1 MRAAAES
8 RRWVQRGARPYDD
21 LVSSSGPE
29 SGNPFEGLPMFGDL
43 ARMFSRQGPVNW
55 DVARQ
60 TAMWLATD
68 GQAEPNVDPL
78 ERIRL
83 EELVRVADLRVS
95 AATGLDTSIAG
106 GILSVLPVSRGDW
119 ALHSLEAYRPFLER
133 LATSLS
139 TSARDDADEAA
150 DATTQLLGD
159 LGKLLGPVLLGMQSG
174 FMLGQLAQR
183 ALGQYGL
190 PLPRLPADQ
199 LLVVPANLDAFAG
212 QWGLVPDDLRLWVC
226 LHEVT
231 HHAVLGRPHVRARLE
246 ELINEY
252 VSRFEVDPAALEASL
267 GDLDPTDAAGLQ
279 AVLGNPETLLGAMRS
294 PGQQET
300 LGRIE
305 TLTAVIEGYVD
316 HVMDTT
322 GRGLIGS
329 YGQLTE
335 ALRRRRVEATD
346 GERFAGRLL
355 GLELGRGQYERGA
368 AFVRG
373 VVERAG
379 EEGLSRLWRSE
390 RELPT
395 PAEIEAPGLWLAR
408 IDLPDD

>member
-1 MRAAAES
+1 
-8 RRWVQRGARPYDD
+8 
-21 LVSSSGPE
+21 
-29 SGNPFEGLPMFGDL
+29 MFGDL
-43 ARMFSRQGPVNW
+43 ARLFSKQGPVNW

-60 TAMWLATD
+60 TASWLATD

-83 EELVRVADLRVS
+83 EELVRVADLHVS
-95 AATGLDTSIAG
+95 SATGLNTSIAG
-106 GILSVLPVSRGDW
+106 GILSILPVSRGDW

-139 TSARDDADEAA
+139 TAGDGDEPADPA
-150 DATTQLLGD
+150 TQLLGD
-159 LGKLLGPVLLGMQSG
+159 LGKMLGPVLLGMQSG
-174 FMLGQLAQR
+174 FMLGHLSRR
-183 ALGQYGL
+183 ALGQYDL

-199 LLVVPANLDAFAG
+199 LLVVPANLDALAEE
-212 QWGLVPDDLRLWVC
+212 WSLVPDDFRLYVC
-226 LHEVT
+226 LQEVT
-231 HHAVLGRPHVRARLE
+231 SHAVLGRPHVRSRLE
-246 ELINEY
+246 ALINEY
-252 VSRFEVDPAALEASL
+252 VSRFEVDPEALEASL
-267 GDLDPTDAAGLQ
+267 GNLDPTDAAGLQ

-300 LGRIE
+300 LSRIE
-305 TLTAVIEGYVD
+305 TLTAVIEGFVD

-335 ALRRRRVEATD
+335 ALHRRRVEATD
-346 GERFAGRLL
+346 GERFAARLL

-368 AFVRG
+368 TFVRG

-379 EEGLSRLWRSE
+379 EQGLSRLWVSE

-395 PAEIEAPGLWLAR
+395 PAELDAPGLWLAR
-408 IDLPDD
+408 IDLPEN

>member
-1 MRAAAES
+1 
-8 RRWVQRGARPYDD
+8 
-21 LVSSSGPE
+21 VSSSGPE
-29 SGNPFEGLPMFGDL
+29 GGNPFEGLPMFGDL

-55 DVARQ
+55 DVGRQ

-68 GQAEPNVDPL
+68 GQPEPNVDPL

-83 EELVRVADLRVS
+83 EELVRVADLQVS
-95 AATGLDTSIAG
+95 SATGLDTSIAG
-106 GILSVLPVSRGDW
+106 GVLSVLPVTRGDW
-119 ALHSLEAYRPFLER
+119 ALHNLEAYRPFLER

-139 TSARDDADEAA
+139 SAPAEGGDDDAVDP
-150 DATTQLLGD
+150 TTQLLGD

-174 FMLGQLAQR
+174 FMLGHLARR
-183 ALGQYGL
+183 AFGQYGL
-190 PLPRLPADQ
+190 PLPRIPADQ
-199 LLVVPANLDAFAG
+199 LLVVPANLDAFAE
-212 QWGLVPDDLRLWVC
+212 QWSLVPDDLRLWVC

-231 HHAVLGRPHVRARLE
+231 HHAVIGRPHVRARLQQ
-246 ELINEY
+246 LIDEY

-279 AVLGNPETLLGAMRS
+279 AVLGNPETLLGAVRS
-294 PGQQET
+294 AAQQET
-300 LGRIE
+300 LVRLE
-305 TLTAVIEGYVD
+305 TLIATIEGYVD

-335 ALRRRRVEATD
+335 ALRRRRVEAGD
-346 GERFAGRLL
+346 GERFASRLL
-355 GLELGRGQYERGA
+355 GLEMSRGQYERGA
-368 AFVRG
+368 TFVRG

-379 EEGLSRLWRSE
+379 DEGLARLWRSE

-395 PAEIEAPGLWLAR
+395 PAELDAPGLWLAR

>member
-1 MRAAAES
+1 M
-8 RRWVQRGARPYDD
+8 
-21 LVSSSGPE
+21 SSSGPE
-29 SGNPFEGLPMFGDL
+29 GGNPFEGLPMFGDL
-43 ARMFSRQGPVNW
+43 ARLFSRQGPVNW

-68 GQAEPNVDPL
+68 GQPEPNVDPL

-95 AATGLDTSIAG
+95 AATGLSTSIAG
-106 GILSVLPVSRGDW
+106 GVLSILPVTRGDW

-133 LATSLS
+133 LAIALS
-139 TSARDDADEAA
+139 TANDDEDPTDAA
-150 DATTQLLGD
+150 TQLLGD

-174 FMLGQLAQR
+174 FMLGHLARR
-183 ALGQYGL
+183 ALGQYDL
-190 PLPRLPADQ
+190 PLPRLAADQ
-199 LLVVPANLDAFAG
+199 LLVVPANLDAFAD
-212 QWGLVPDDLRLWVC
+212 QWSLAADDLRLWVC

-246 ELINEY
+246 RLINEY
-252 VSRFEVDPAALEASL
+252 VSRFEVDPSALEASL
-267 GDLDPTDAAGLQ
+267 GEIDPTDAAGLQ
-279 AVLGNPETLLGAMRS
+279 KVLGNPEILLGAVRS
-294 PGQQET
+294 PEQQET
-300 LGRIE
+300 LTRIE

-316 HVMDTT
+316 HIMDST

-335 ALRRRRVEATD
+335 ALRRRRVEASD
-346 GERFAGRLL
+346 GDRFAARLL
-355 GLELGRGQYERGA
+355 GLELGRGQYERGGT
-368 AFVRG
+368 FIRG

-379 EEGLSRLWRSE
+379 DEGLSRLWMTE

-395 PAEIEAPGLWLAR
+395 PAELDAPGLWLAR
-408 IDLPDD
+408 IDLPD

>member
-1 MRAAAES
+1 M
-8 RRWVQRGARPYDD
+8 
-21 LVSSSGPE
+21 SSSGPE
-29 SGNPFEGLPMFGDL
+29 GGNPFEGLPMFGDL
-43 ARMFSRQGPVNW
+43 ARLFSRQGPVNW

-60 TAMWLATD
+60 TATWLATD

-83 EELVRVADLRVS
+83 EELVRVADLHVS
-95 AATGLDTSIAG
+95 STTGLNTSIAG
-106 GILSVLPVSRGDW
+106 GILSILPVSRGDW

-139 TSARDDADEAA
+139 TAGEGADGPA

-159 LGKLLGPVLLGMQSG
+159 LGKMLGPVLLGMQAG
-174 FMLGQLAQR
+174 FMLGHLSRR
-183 ALGQYGL
+183 ALGQYDL

-199 LLVVPANLDAFAG
+199 LLVVPANLDAFAD
-212 QWGLVPDDLRLWVC
+212 QWTLAADDLRMWVC
-226 LHEVT
+226 LQEVT
-231 HHAVLGRPHVRARLE
+231 HHAVLGRPHVRGRLE
-246 ELINEY
+246 ALINEY
-252 VSRFEVDPAALEASL
+252 VSRFEVDPEALEASL
-267 GDLDPTDAAGLQ
+267 GNLDPTDAAGLQ

-300 LGRIE
+300 LSRIE
-305 TLTAVIEGYVD
+305 TLTAVIEGFVD

-329 YGQLTE
+329 YDQLTE

-346 GERFAGRLL
+346 GERFADRLL

-368 AFVRG
+368 TFVRG

-379 EEGLSRLWRSE
+379 ESGLARLWATE

-395 PAEIEAPGLWLAR
+395 PAELDAPGLWLAR
-408 IDLPDD
+408 IDLPEE

>member
-1 MRAAAES
+1 
-8 RRWVQRGARPYDD
+8 
-21 LVSSSGPE
+21 
-29 SGNPFEGLPMFGDL
+29 MFGDL

-83 EELVRVADLRVS
+83 EELVRVADLQVS
-95 AATGLDTSIAG
+95 SATGLDTSIAG
-106 GILSVLPVSRGDW
+106 GILSILPVTRGDW

-139 TSARDDADEAA
+139 TSSDDEDDDDG

-174 FMLGQLAQR
+174 FMLGHLARR

-199 LLVVPANLDAFAG
+199 LLVVPANLDAFAE
-212 QWGLVPDDLRLWVC
+212 QWSLAADDLRLWVC
-226 LHEVT
+226 IHEVT
-231 HHAVLGRPHVRARLE
+231 HHAVLGRPHVRSRLE
-246 ELINEY
+246 ALINEY

-279 AVLGNPETLLGAMRS
+279 AVLGNPETLLGAVRS

-300 LGRIE
+300 LRRIE

-322 GRGLIGS
+322 GRRLIGS
-329 YGQLTE
+329 YTQLTE
-335 ALRRRRVEATD
+335 ALQRRRVEATD

-355 GLELGRGQYERGA
+355 GLELGRTQYERGT

-379 EEGLSRLWRSE
+379 EEGLARLWMSE

-395 PAEIEAPGLWLAR
+395 PAELDAPGLWLAR
-408 IDLPDD
+408 IDLPDM

>member
-1 MRAAAES
+1 
-8 RRWVQRGARPYDD
+8 
-21 LVSSSGPE
+21 
-29 SGNPFEGLPMFGDL
+29 MFGDL

-60 TAMWLATD
+60 TATWLATD

-83 EELVRVADLRVS
+83 EELVRVADLQVS

-119 ALHSLEAYRPFLER
+119 ALHSLEQYRPFLER

-139 TSARDDADEAA
+139 KAGDKDDDDATDPA
-150 DATTQLLGD
+150 TQLLGD
-159 LGKLLGPVLLGMQSG
+159 LGKMLGPVLLGMQSG
-174 FMLGQLAQR
+174 FMLGHLSRR
-183 ALGQYGL
+183 ALGQYDL

-199 LLVVPANLDAFAG
+199 LLVVPANLDAFAD
-212 QWGLVPDDLRLWVC
+212 QWSLAADDLRLWVC
-226 LHEVT
+226 LQEVT

-246 ELINEY
+246 SLINEY
-252 VSRFEVDPAALEASL
+252 VSRFEVDPEALEASL
-267 GDLDPTDAAGLQ
+267 GNIDPTDPAGLQ

-294 PGQQET
+294 PSQQET
-300 LGRIE
+300 LSRIE

-322 GRGLIGS
+322 GRGLIAS
-329 YGQLTE
+329 YGQITE
-335 ALRRRRVEATD
+335 ALHRRRVEATD
-346 GERFAGRLL
+346 GERFAARLL

-368 AFVRG
+368 NFVRG

-379 EEGLSRLWRSE
+379 EDGLSRLWVSE

-395 PAEIEAPGLWLAR
+395 PAELDAPGLWLAR
-408 IDLPDD
+408 IDLPDSD

>member
-1 MRAAAES
+1 
-8 RRWVQRGARPYDD
+8 
-21 LVSSSGPE
+21 
-29 SGNPFEGLPMFGDL
+29 MFGDL

-60 TAMWLATD
+60 TATWLATD

-83 EELVRVADLRVS
+83 EELVRVADLQVS

-119 ALHSLEAYRPFLER
+119 ALHSLEQYRPFLER

-139 TSARDDADEAA
+139 KAGDKDDDDAA
-150 DATTQLLGD
+150 DPATQLLGD
-159 LGKLLGPVLLGMQSG
+159 LGKMLGPVLLGMQSG
-174 FMLGQLAQR
+174 FMLGHLSRR
-183 ALGQYGL
+183 ALGQYDL

-199 LLVVPANLDAFAG
+199 LLVVPANLDAFAD
-212 QWGLVPDDLRLWVC
+212 QWSLVADDLRLWVC
-226 LHEVT
+226 LQEVT

-246 ELINEY
+246 SLINEY
-252 VSRFEVDPAALEASL
+252 VSRFEVDPEALEASL
-267 GDLDPTDAAGLQ
+267 GNIDPTDPAGLQ

-294 PGQQET
+294 PSQQET
-300 LGRIE
+300 LSRIE

-322 GRGLIGS
+322 GRGLIAS
-329 YGQLTE
+329 YGQITE
-335 ALRRRRVEATD
+335 ALHRRRVEATD
-346 GERFAGRLL
+346 GERFAARLL

-368 AFVRG
+368 NFVRG

-379 EEGLSRLWRSE
+379 EEGLSRLWVSE

-395 PAEIEAPGLWLAR
+395 PAELDAPGLWLAR
-408 IDLPDD
+408 IDLPDSD

>member
-1 MRAAAES
+1 
-8 RRWVQRGARPYDD
+8 
-21 LVSSSGPE
+21 VSSSGPE
-29 SGNPFEGLPMFGDL
+29 GGNPFEGLPMFGDL

-55 DVARQ
+55 DVGRQ

-83 EELVRVADLRVS
+83 EELVRVADLQVS
-95 AATGLDTSIAG
+95 SATGLDTSIAG
-106 GILSVLPVSRGDW
+106 GVLSILPVTRGDW

-139 TSARDDADEAA
+139 SSSEDAEGTAGEDP
-150 DATTQLLGD
+150 TTQLLGD

-174 FMLGQLAQR
+174 FMLGHLARR

-199 LLVVPANLDAFAG
+199 LLVVPANMDALAD
-212 QWGLVPDDLRLWVC
+212 QWSLVPDDLRLWVC
-226 LHEVT
+226 LHEVA

-246 ELINEY
+246 QLMNEY

-279 AVLGNPETLLGAMRS
+279 AVLGNPETLLGAVRS

-316 HVMDTT
+316 HIMDTT

-335 ALRRRRVEATD
+335 ALHRRRVEATD

-355 GLELGRGQYERGA
+355 GLELGRTQYERGA
-368 AFVRG
+368 AFIRG

-379 EEGLSRLWRSE
+379 EDGLARLWVSE

-395 PAEIEAPGLWLAR
+395 PAELDAPGLWLAR
-408 IDLPDD
+408 IDLPDM

>member
-1 MRAAAES
+1 MT
-8 RRWVQRGARPYDD
+8 
-21 LVSSSGPE
+21 SSGPE
-29 SGNPFEGLPMFGDL
+29 GGNPFEGLPMFGDL

-60 TAMWLATD
+60 TAAWLATD
-68 GQAEPNVDPL
+68 GQPEGNVDPL

-83 EELVRVADLRVS
+83 EELVRVADLHVS
-95 AATGLDTSIAG
+95 QHTGLNTSIAG
-106 GILSVLPVSRGDW
+106 GVLSILPVSRGDW

-139 TSARDDADEAA
+139 AAAADSGADDAPDP
-150 DATTQLLGD
+150 TVQLLGD

-174 FMLGQLAQR
+174 FMLGHLARR
-183 ALGQYGL
+183 AMGQYDL
-190 PLPRLPADQ
+190 PLPRLAADQ
-199 LLVVPANLDAFAG
+199 LLVVPANLDAFAEE
-212 QWGLVPDDLRLWVC
+212 WSLAPDDLRLWVC

-246 ELINEY
+246 ALMNEY

-267 GDLDPTDAAGLQ
+267 GDIDPTDVAGLQ
-279 AVLGNPETLLGAMRS
+279 AVLGNPETLLGAVRS

-335 ALRRRRVEATD
+335 ALRRRRVEAGD
-346 GERFAGRLL
+346 GDRFAARLL

-368 AFVRG
+368 TFVRG

-379 EEGLSRLWRSE
+379 EEGLARLWHSE

-395 PAEIEAPGLWLAR
+395 PAELDAPGLWLAR
-408 IDLPDD
+408 IDLPD

>member
-1 MRAAAES
+1 
-8 RRWVQRGARPYDD
+8 
-21 LVSSSGPE
+21 
-29 SGNPFEGLPMFGDL
+29 MFGDL
-43 ARMFSRQGPVNW
+43 ARLFSRQGPVNW

-60 TAMWLATD
+60 TAGWLATE

-83 EELVRVADLRVS
+83 EELVRVADLQVS
-95 AATGLDTSIAG
+95 VATGLDTSIAG
-106 GILSVLPVSRGDW
+106 GILSILPVSRGDW

-139 TSARDDADEAA
+139 AA
-150 DATTQLLGD
+150 GGTEDSPVDPTTQLLGD
-159 LGKLLGPVLLGMQSG
+159 LGKMLGPVLLGMQSG
-174 FMLGQLAQR
+174 FMLGHLSRR
-183 ALGQYGL
+183 ALGQYDL

-199 LLVVPANLDAFAG
+199 LLVVPANLDAFAAE
-212 QWGLVPDDLRLWVC
+212 WSLAADDFRLWVC
-226 LHEVT
+226 LQEVT

-246 ELINEY
+246 SLINEY
-252 VSRFEVDPAALEASL
+252 VSRFEVDPEALEASL
-267 GDLDPTDAAGLQ
+267 GNLDPTDAAGLQ

-300 LGRIE
+300 LSRIE

-322 GRGLIGS
+322 GRGLIAS
-329 YGQLTE
+329 YGQLAE

-346 GERFAGRLL
+346 GERFAARLL

-368 AFVRG
+368 TFVRG

-379 EEGLSRLWRSE
+379 EPGLARLWLSE

-395 PAEIEAPGLWLAR
+395 PAELDAPGLWLAR
-408 IDLPDD
+408 IDLPED

>member
-1 MRAAAES
+1 
-8 RRWVQRGARPYDD
+8 VT
-21 LVSSSGPE
+21 SSGPE
-29 SGNPFEGLPMFGDL
+29 GGNPFEGLPMFGDL
-43 ARMFSRQGPVNW
+43 ARLFSRQGPVNW

-68 GQAEPNVDPL
+68 GQPEPNVDPL

-95 AATGLDTSIAG
+95 QATGLDTSIAG
-106 GILSVLPVSRGDW
+106 GILSILPVTRSDW
-119 ALHSLEAYRPFLER
+119 ALHSMEAYRPFLER
-133 LATSLS
+133 LATALS
-139 TSARDDADEAA
+139 SSGDDAGD
-150 DATTQLLGD
+150 DPTDPTTQLLGD
-159 LGKLLGPVLLGMQSG
+159 LGKMLGPVLLGMQSG
-174 FMLGQLAQR
+174 FMLGHLARR
-183 ALGQYGL
+183 ALGQYDM

-212 QWGLVPDDLRLWVC
+212 EWSLPAEDLRLWVC

-246 ELINEY
+246 TLVNEY

-267 GDLDPTDAAGLQ
+267 GNLDPTDAAGLQ
-279 AVLGNPETLLGAMRS
+279 AVLGNPETLLGAVRS
-294 PGQQET
+294 PRQQET
-300 LGRIE
+300 LTRLG
-305 TLTAVIEGYVD
+305 TLLAVIEGYVD
-316 HVMDTT
+316 HVMDTI
-322 GRGLIGS
+322 GHGLIGS

-335 ALRRRRVEATD
+335 ALRRRRVEAGD
-346 GERFAGRLL
+346 GDRFAARLL
-355 GLELGRGQYERGA
+355 GLELGRSQYERGT

-379 EEGLSRLWRSE
+379 DEGLGRLWASE

-395 PAEIEAPGLWLAR
+395 PAELDAPGLWLAR
-408 IDLPDD
+408 IDLPEN

>member
-1 MRAAAES
+1 
-8 RRWVQRGARPYDD
+8 
-21 LVSSSGPE
+21 
-29 SGNPFEGLPMFGDL
+29 
-43 ARMFSRQGPVNW
+43 
-55 DVARQ
+55 
-60 TAMWLATD
+60 
-68 GQAEPNVDPL
+68 L

-83 EELVRVADLRVS
+83 EELVRVADLQVS
-95 AATGLDTSIAG
+95 SATGLDTSIAG
-106 GILSVLPVSRGDW
+106 GVLSILPVTRGDW

-139 TSARDDADEAA
+139 SSSEDAEGTAGEDP
-150 DATTQLLGD
+150 TTQLLGD

-174 FMLGQLAQR
+174 FMLGHLARR

-199 LLVVPANLDAFAG
+199 LLVVPANMDALAD
-212 QWGLVPDDLRLWVC
+212 QWSLVPDDLRLWVC
-226 LHEVT
+226 LHEVA

-246 ELINEY
+246 DLINEY

-279 AVLGNPETLLGAMRS
+279 AVLGNPETLLGAVRS

-355 GLELGRGQYERGA
+355 GLELGRTQYERGA

-379 EEGLSRLWRSE
+379 EDGLARLWVSE

-395 PAEIEAPGLWLAR
+395 PAELDAPGLWLAR
-408 IDLPDD
+408 IDLPDM

>member
-1 MRAAAES
+1 M
-8 RRWVQRGARPYDD
+8 
-21 LVSSSGPE
+21 SSSGPE
-29 SGNPFEGLPMFGDL
+29 GGNPFEGLPMFGDL
-43 ARMFSRQGPVNW
+43 ARLFSRQGPVNW
-55 DVARQ
+55 DVGRQ
-60 TAMWLATD
+60 TAVWLATD

-83 EELVRVADLRVS
+83 EELVRVADLQVS

-106 GILSVLPVSRGDW
+106 GVLSVLPVGRGDW
-119 ALHSLEAYRPFLER
+119 ALHSLEAYRPYLER

-139 TSARDDADEAA
+139 RAGDDEDDVP

-174 FMLGQLAQR
+174 FMLGHLARR

-190 PLPRLPADQ
+190 PLPRMAADQ
-199 LLVVPANLDAFAG
+199 ILVVPANLDAFAE
-212 QWGLVPDDLRLWVC
+212 QWTLVPDDLRLWVC

-231 HHAVLGRPHVRARLE
+231 HHAVLGRPHVRARLSD
-246 ELINEY
+246 LINEY
-252 VSRFEVDPAALEASL
+252 VGSFEVDPEALEASL

-279 AVLGNPETLLGAMRS
+279 AVLGNPETLLGAVRS
-294 PGQQET
+294 PRQQET
-300 LGRIE
+300 LARIE

-355 GLELGRGQYERGA
+355 GLELGRTQYERGA
-368 AFVRG
+368 AFIRG
-373 VVERAG
+373 VVDRAG
-379 EEGLSRLWRSE
+379 EDALGRLWRTG

-395 PAEIEAPGLWLAR
+395 PAELDAPGLWLAR

>member
-1 MRAAAES
+1 
-8 RRWVQRGARPYDD
+8 
-21 LVSSSGPE
+21 
-29 SGNPFEGLPMFGDL
+29 MFGDL
-43 ARMFSRQGPVNW
+43 ARLFSRQGPVNW

-60 TAMWLATD
+60 TATWLATD
-68 GQAEPNVDPL
+68 GQTEPNVDPL

-83 EELVRVADLRVS
+83 EELVRVADLHVS
-95 AATGLDTSIAG
+95 STTGLNTSIAG
-106 GILSVLPVSRGDW
+106 GILSILPVSRGDW

-139 TSARDDADEAA
+139 TSGEGEDEPTDAS
-150 DATTQLLGD
+150 TQLLGD
-159 LGKLLGPVLLGMQSG
+159 LGKMLGPVLLGMQSG
-174 FMLGQLAQR
+174 FMLGHLSRR
-183 ALGQYGL
+183 ALGQYDL

-199 LLVVPANLDAFAG
+199 LLVVPANLDAFAD
-212 QWGLVPDDLRLWVC
+212 QWSLAPDDLRMWVC
-226 LHEVT
+226 LQEVT

-246 ELINEY
+246 QLINEY
-252 VSRFEVDPAALEASL
+252 VSRFEVDPEALEASL
-267 GDLDPTDAAGLQ
+267 GNLDPTDAAGLQ
-279 AVLGNPETLLGAMRS
+279 DVLGNPETLLGAMRS

-300 LGRIE
+300 LSRIE
-305 TLTAVIEGYVD
+305 TLTAVIEGFVD

-346 GERFAGRLL
+346 GERFAARLL

-368 AFVRG
+368 TFVRG

-379 EEGLSRLWRSE
+379 ESGLARLWASE

-395 PAEIEAPGLWLAR
+395 PAELDAPGLWLAR
-408 IDLPDD
+408 IDLPED

>member
-1 MRAAAES
+1 
-8 RRWVQRGARPYDD
+8 
-21 LVSSSGPE
+21 VSSSGPE
-29 SGNPFEGLPMFGDL
+29 GGNPFEGLPMFGDL
-43 ARMFSRQGPVNW
+43 ARLFSRQGPVNW

-60 TAMWLATD
+60 TAAWLATE
-68 GQAEPNVDPL
+68 GQAEANVDPL

-95 AATGLDTSIAG
+95 TATGLDTSIAG
-106 GILSVLPVSRGDW
+106 GILSILPVSRGDW

-133 LATSLS
+133 LAISLS
-139 TSARDDADEAA
+139 APGHADDDSPADPS
-150 DATTQLLGD
+150 TQLLGD
-159 LGKLLGPVLLGMQSG
+159 LGKMLGPVLLGMQSG
-174 FMLGQLAQR
+174 FMVGHLSRR
-183 ALGQYGL
+183 ALGQYNL
-190 PLPRLPADQ
+190 PLPRTPADQ
-199 LLVVPANLDAFAG
+199 LLIVPANLDAFAD
-212 QWGLVPDDLRLWVC
+212 QWSLVADDFRLWVC
-226 LHEVT
+226 LQEVT

-246 ELINEY
+246 HLINEY
-252 VSRFEVDPAALEASL
+252 VSRFEVDPDALEASL
-267 GDLDPTDAAGLQ
+267 GNLDPTDPTRLQ

-300 LGRIE
+300 LSRIE

-329 YGQLTE
+329 YDQLTE

-346 GERFAGRLL
+346 GERFAARLL

-368 AFVRG
+368 TFVRG

-379 EEGLSRLWRSE
+379 DEGLARLWASE

-395 PAEIEAPGLWLAR
+395 PAELDAPGLWLAR
-408 IDLPDD
+408 IDLPET